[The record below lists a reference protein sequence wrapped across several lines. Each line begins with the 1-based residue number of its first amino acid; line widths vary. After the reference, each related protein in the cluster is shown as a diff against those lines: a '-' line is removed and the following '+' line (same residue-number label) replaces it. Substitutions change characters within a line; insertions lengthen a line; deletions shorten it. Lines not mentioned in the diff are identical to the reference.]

1 MTQVQIKIITLFVV
15 GLLLGPTYH
24 LYCSLF
30 SGQSLITNTLNEIS
44 DRWVLDDHSIFRIS
58 SGISYQPLEMP
69 LTPNENN
76 VIIEIS
82 CKPNP
87 CNQIDEMTLSLSS
100 GSNVAFREVLEIN
113 SFFPFSDFTTGPDL
127 YWASRKIHDFGRT
140 KINKVERTFNRT
152 SCQKKC
158 RITQYYFACDRL
170 WILSA
175 AMFIFTENFS
185 NKVIKILSF

>member
-44 DRWVLDDHSIFRIS
+44 DRWVLDDHSIFRIR
-58 SGISYQPLEMP
+58 SGFSYQPLEMP

-113 SFFPFSDFTTGPDL
+113 SFFPFSDFTTGPIFIGHPEKYMIL
-127 YWASRKIHDFGRT
+127 VEPKITRSNAPSIALRVKKNAASPSIILLAIGYGFCLLPFLFLLRIFRT
-140 KINKVERTFNRT
+140 R
-152 SCQKKC
+152 
-158 RITQYYFACDRL
+158 
-170 WILSA
+170 
-175 AMFIFTENFS
+175 
-185 NKVIKILSF
+185 